1 LHRVVLLQTLFRF
14 FKELFFKV
22 IVWAALFP
30 SQNTITNREQPVSR
44 REEERADGE
53 NGTLTYS
60 FKPRDTIAWCYCQ
73 RAISKITVFRHGQPV
88 CTSEGNE

>member
-1 LHRVVLLQTLFRF
+1 LFRF
-14 FKELFFKV
+14 FKELSFKV

-30 SQNTITNREQPVSR
+30 NQNTITNREQPVSR

-60 FKPRDTIAWCYCQ
+60 FKPRDTIARERGRYNRAGAGVPVFQ
-73 RAISKITVFRHGQPV
+73 RIVF
-88 CTSEGNE
+88 